1 MNLNKTENTAVLG
14 IFLALT
20 GLIAALLL
28 AFFSDI
34 TQKPIAQAAEESA
47 NKSLISVMPPFK
59 SKKTVVFKNITFSC
73 VYDEKGI
80 LIGVAGETSV
90 KGYGGDIRTLVGMN
104 VDGSIRHVI
113 VLDNNETPGLGSN
126 VCVRKEQKNLK
137 TLFTAEK
144 KDSTGICFI
153 GERNFRNFLSTYLPG
168 QPGEIRT
175 LEGKV
180 VGEHMGL
187 MYYTLGQRRGLNLGG
202 IAGSNG
208 GRWFVVEKDL
218 ANNILYVS
226 QGDEEPLMSK
236 ALVADTFN
244 FIPSKPADE
253 FECFAKFRYRQPEQG
268 VKVRVEGEKVY
279 IDFKEKQ
286 RAVTPGQFVVLY
298 DEQNCLGGGIIQQVI
313 K

>member
-47 NKSLISVMPPFK
+47 NKSLISVMLPFK

-144 KDSTGICFI
+144 KDSSLAPNRILDYYSGKKINSDSPWKVAKDGGDCPYITGATVSSRALCEAVYEIVSVYSHNQKAVQ
-153 GERNFRNFLSTYLPG
+153 ELSAK
-168 QPGEIRT
+168 E
-175 LEGKV
+175 
-180 VGEHMGL
+180 
-187 MYYTLGQRRGLNLGG
+187 
-202 IAGSNG
+202 
-208 GRWFVVEKDL
+208 EK
-218 ANNILYVS
+218 
-226 QGDEEPLMSK
+226 
-236 ALVADTFN
+236 
-244 FIPSKPADE
+244 
-253 FECFAKFRYRQPEQG
+253 
-268 VKVRVEGEKVY
+268 
-279 IDFKEKQ
+279 
-286 RAVTPGQFVVLY
+286 
-298 DEQNCLGGGIIQQVI
+298 
-313 K
+313 